1 MPQGLNALRILDIL
15 PVRYTKGLQG
25 ALADRRKLAREL
37 SLQTAGRIQL
47 EMDSLPKGAVSIE
60 DSYDEV
66 LNSPYILA
74 KVRAAEAEHFSAVII
89 DCFGDPALDAARELV
104 RIPVIGAAQS
114 AAHLAA
120 QLAPR
125 FSIINTVR
133 EFAYIDRDLMVKYGL
148 SQHLASVITIDTP
161 VLSLEARRGRT
172 ITALVGAAQKAV
184 REDGAQAVVLGCT
197 GMSSLVAATRKRLAA
212 KGLHVPIVEPLRAA
226 VYTAVAW
233 TLGGITHSKEA
244 FMPPRAKRRAVDFP
258 T

>member
-1 MPQGLNALRILDIL
+1 MPRGLNPLRILDIL

-37 SLQTAGRIQL
+37 SLQTTGRIQL

-74 KVRAAEAEHFSAVII
+74 KIRAAEAEHFSAVII

-104 RIPVIGAAQS
+104 RIPVIGVAQS

-133 EFAYIDRDLMVKYGL
+133 EFAYIDRDLMVKYEL
-148 SQHLASVITIDTP
+148 SQHLA
-161 VLSLEARRGRT
+161 
-172 ITALVGAAQKAV
+172 
-184 REDGAQAVVLGCT
+184 
-197 GMSSLVAATRKRLAA
+197 
-212 KGLHVPIVEPLRAA
+212 
-226 VYTAVAW
+226 
-233 TLGGITHSKEA
+233 
-244 FMPPRAKRRAVDFP
+244 
-258 T
+258 

>member
-1 MPQGLNALRILDIL
+1 
-15 PVRYTKGLQG
+15 
-25 ALADRRKLAREL
+25 
-37 SLQTAGRIQL
+37 
-47 EMDSLPKGAVSIE
+47 
-60 DSYDEV
+60 
-66 LNSPYILA
+66 
-74 KVRAAEAEHFSAVII
+74 
-89 DCFGDPALDAARELV
+89 
-104 RIPVIGAAQS
+104 VIGVAQS

-161 VLSLEARRGRT
+161 VLSLEVRRGRT
-172 ITALVGAAQKAV
+172 ITALVGAVQKAV

-197 GMSSLVAATRKRLAA
+197 GMPSLVAATRKRLAA
-212 KGLHVPIVEPLRAA
+212 KGLDVPIVEPLRAA

-233 TLGGITHSKEA
+233 ALGGITHSKEA